1 MTELNII
8 NRLENLENQ
17 NVHLHQH
24 LETII
29 VLLHRQELKL
39 LSLSDEDNC
48 PDVDII
54 DELEQYTP
62 INEIDRLKKET
73 RIRIMRENLEE
84 INKERFE

>member
-1 MTELNII
+1 MTELDII
-8 NRLENLENQ
+8 NRLEILENQ

-29 VLLHRQELKL
+29 VLLRRQEAKL

-62 INEIDRLKKET
+62 INDIDRLKKET
-73 RIRIMRENLEE
+73 RIRIMRENLERSDLNE
-84 INKERFE
+84 